1 MDERRLAGGR
11 MLLSRKLSKAKI
23 ARQLGVSRATVPQWD
38 QRLQAGGL
46 RRLRRRKP
54 SGRPPKLTPQQQKA
68 LLQLLKKGAR
78 AAGFRTNR

>member
-1 MDERRLAGGR
+1 
-11 MLLSRKLSKAKI
+11 MLLSRKLSKAEI

-68 LLQLLKKGAR
+68 LLRLLKKGAR
-78 AAGFRTNR
+78 AAGFRTDP